1 MSYEPP
7 HLACLCLSY
16 VKYVIK
22 TIFLNEQNVCM
33 LLESVYKHAYL
44 YTHAIN
50 ISIQATYT
58 TRDSLQLKM
67 DTKDLFM
74 KEFPLVILF
83 L

>member
-1 MSYEPP
+1 M
-7 HLACLCLSY
+7 
-16 VKYVIK
+16 KNVIK
-22 TIFLNEQNVCM
+22 NIFLKNEQNVCM
-33 LLESVYKHAYL
+33 LLEPVYKHAYL
-44 YTHAIN
+44 YTHTIN

-74 KEFPLVILF
+74 KEFPLIILF

>member
-1 MSYEPP
+1 MYI
-7 HLACLCLSY
+7 CY
-16 VKYVIK
+16 
-22 TIFLNEQNVCM
+22 QN
-33 LLESVYKHAYL
+33 LYIKHAYL

-74 KEFPLVILF
+74 K
-83 L
+83 